1 MSREEQKKFKS
12 NYAVGPVIPDATMRE
27 YTYGRET
34 KKYIETYSSEEV
46 EQYFHNMV
54 AAFMLEYQ
62 KLYPNYTIK
71 VNYRFKSP
79 KSLSDKVVEYILNSE
94 KYKIKYNEISGQS
107 EQIIKEI
114 TDAVAMKIVL
124 IKRPDNIIYPRDAKM
139 TRVIIYKK

>member
-1 MSREEQKKFKS
+1 MSRKKQEKFKS
-12 NYAVGPVIPDATMRE
+12 NYAVGPVIPDTKMTRD
-27 YTYGRET
+27 TYGREIQ
-34 KKYIETYSSEEV
+34 KYIETYSSEEV

-62 KLYPNYTIK
+62 KFYPDYTIK
-71 VNYRFKSP
+71 VSYRFKSP

-107 EQIIKEI
+107 EQIIKDI